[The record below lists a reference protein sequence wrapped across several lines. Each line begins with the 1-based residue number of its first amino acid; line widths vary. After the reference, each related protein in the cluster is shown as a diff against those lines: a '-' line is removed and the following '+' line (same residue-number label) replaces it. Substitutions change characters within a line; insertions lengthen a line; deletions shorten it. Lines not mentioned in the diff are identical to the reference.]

1 MNIMKVL
8 KKLLAAFLPVA
19 FLASALTGCSIS
31 APSDKCDLPDDGIVK
46 KAVFEDARK
55 NGRMLEF
62 RGKSG
67 NIFYSW
73 FFNGTSVSSPADQ
86 NLRVE
91 ITDARNELP
100 ETVFATKAVKVHFNE
115 KSLIQAQTTLQI
127 NFSELWNAEKVGIY
141 QKSAD
146 GIRRLLE
153 APLNNSST
161 SSVIFPVN
169 DTANDLYLFAVDGA
183 FHENATPPASA
194 PPESGSGSKGAD
206 TPANSLSS
214 TASSTPEKNP
224 VSSGTESPPPSSG
237 EKKAFVSSSP
247 GQKDRYQTDPT
258 PAGKPKPVEPQDI
271 KKNTEE
277 VHYCTLSI
285 DCKTINPDQLTQ
297 EKKSVLPEDRVIFQS
312 QKVLFYEGE
321 SVFDVLLRETKK
333 NRIQMEYTTTPVY
346 NSNYIEGIHNL
357 YEFDC
362 GELSGWMYQVNGWYP
377 NYGCSRYLLKD
388 GDVVNWRYTCD
399 LGRDVGSDWDV
410 SKK

>member
-1 MNIMKVL
+1 MKVL
-8 KKLLAAFLPVA
+8 KKLLAALLTVPIF
-19 FLASALTGCSIS
+19 ASALTGCSIS
-31 APSDKCDLPDDGIVK
+31 ALSGKSDLPDDGIVK
-46 KAVFEDARK
+46 KAVFEDAQK
-55 NGRMLEF
+55 NSRMLEF

-67 NIFYSW
+67 NISYSW
-73 FFNGTSVSSPADQ
+73 FFNGSSVSSPADQ

-91 ITDARNELP
+91 ITDARSELL
-100 ETVFATKAVKVHFNE
+100 ETISATKAVKVHFNE

-127 NFSELWNAEKVGIY
+127 DFPELWNANKVRIY
-141 QKSAD
+141 QKNAD
-146 GIRRLLE
+146 GIHRLLE
-153 APLNNSST
+153 APLNNSSV
-161 SSVIFPVN
+161 SSLIFPVN
-169 DTANDLYLFAVDGA
+169 DTANDLYLVAVDDS
-183 FHENATPPASA
+183 FHESIPPHVSA
-194 PPESGSGSKGAD
+194 PPESGSASKSTDATVGS
-206 TPANSLSS
+206 SS
-214 TASSTPEKNP
+214 SAVSSTPEKSP
-224 VSSGTESPPPSSG
+224 TSSGSQAPPPASG
-237 EKKAFVSSSP
+237 GKKAFASSSP

-271 KKNTEE
+271 KKNTDE
-277 VHYCTLSI
+277 VHYCTISI
-285 DCKTINPDQLTQ
+285 DCKTILDNQDQLNP
-297 EKKSVLPEDRVIFQS
+297 EKKPVLPEDGIILKS

-333 NRIQMEYTTTPVY
+333 NGIQMEYKATPVY

-388 GDVVNWRYTCD
+388 GDVVNWRFTCD